1 MAWEGRIRR
10 SAEEAED
17 LLSQATRTGAVVV
30 IRALRWYRIRG
41 CPRGP
46 SIDGTVQLP
55 REVKQRAPSSTTLL
69 LRGRHCTRREG

>member
-17 LLSQATRTGAVVV
+17 LLSQATRTGAVV